1 MGVTGTLKSL
11 PRIVR
16 MGNGE
21 IDGENGKNPAWML
34 TSGQERTLMFA
45 HRFDPFR
52 ISKLWGDR
60 SCNLVRAMLL
70 FYTHDV
76 CIKLGL

>member
-16 MGNGE
+16 MGYGE

-45 HRFDPFR
+45 HWFDPFR
-52 ISKLWGDR
+52 IP
-60 SCNLVRAMLL
+60 SCGAILQSPSCDATL
-70 FYTHDV
+70 YT
-76 CIKLGL
+76 